1 MSGTGQRIP
10 VSITPGTKGPGFHAA
25 ARAAGSL
32 QAQQPAVAN
41 VTLQQVLG
49 SQVSIF
55 TINVPHL
62 AGPGSTAD
70 VNYSQTLGLPNITL
84 QKNSTGLVVV
94 TIDLA
99 EQGNNISVTFSRQL
113 RYGGISPQ
121 NVWALPGGATFNG
134 GQVVGVARIMAL
146 AEAPAQVLTVIC
158 NAHVIGVPA
167 SGGS

>member
-1 MSGTGQRIP
+1 MSSGQRIP
-10 VSITPGTKGPGFHAA
+10 VSQSPGTQGPGFHAA

-32 QAQQPAVAN
+32 QSQQPAVAN

-49 SQVSIF
+49 SQVSTF
-55 TINVPHL
+55 TINVPEL
-62 AGPGSTAD
+62 SSGATTD
-70 VNYSQTLGLPNITL
+70 INYLQPLGLPNITL

-99 EQGNNISVTFSRQL
+99 QQGKNISVTFSRQL
-113 RYGGISPQ
+113 QYGGISPQ
-121 NVWALPGGATFNG
+121 NVWTLPAGSTFNG
-134 GQVVGVARIMAL
+134 GQVVGVARVVAL
-146 AEAPAQVLTVIC
+146 ADSAAQTLTVIC